1 MRAVLNGHQPGNL
14 WSDPAAWANGKVPVS
29 SHNLDIRL
37 EASSTESLG
46 TAQSPFVA
54 DDVIG
59 AALGMTFPSLF
70 MTGFLHADNIANL
83 SDLQMPSDSGVTV
96 KHDLV
101 NVQNVEVHDGGFL
114 DVGHD
119 LVNVQHVTISFGSS
133 VEVGH
138 NIGKSSFAFGIA
150 GGSLILD
157 HPGHRLD
164 NAFALGLGG
173 NAVNIEL
180 GRVRFDAAD
189 FVPNVPGS
197 LTGKIDLTEHGRVVF
212 QFDHVTETAPAGVLT
227 VGVDHT
233 TGFDF
238 VSYHA

>member
-1 MRAVLNGHQPGNL
+1 MRAILNGHQPGNL

-29 SHNLDIRL
+29 SHHLDIRL
-37 EASSTESLG
+37 EAFSTESLG
-46 TAQSPFVA
+46 TAQNPFVT

-59 AALGMTFPSLF
+59 AASGLTLPGLF
-70 MTGFLHADNIANL
+70 VTGFLHADNIANL
-83 SDLQMPSDSGVTV
+83 SDLQMPSSSGVTI
-96 KHDLV
+96 KHDLI
-101 NVQNVEVHDGGFL
+101 NVQNVEAHDGGFL

-119 LVNVQHVTISFGSS
+119 LVKVQHVSISFGSMID
-133 VEVGH
+133 VGH
-138 NIGKSSFAFGIA
+138 SIGKSSIVFGIG

-164 NAFALGLGG
+164 NAFSLGLGG
-173 NAVNIEL
+173 SPAIVEL

-189 FVPNVPGS
+189 FVPNAPGS
-197 LTGKIDLTEHGRVVF
+197 LTGKIDLTEHGRQVF
-212 QFDHVTETAPAGVLT
+212 QFDHVTESAPAGVLT